1 MKTMK
6 QTRVRIVLSLLLAFA
21 AGAAAGIF
29 ADRLLITPRGH
40 HRPGPSPERWEKELG
55 LSEGQKTRIHD
66 IFKNN
71 DSRIDELR
79 SDFYK
84 HVGEIRSEIRKEID
98 AVLTP
103 EQKAK
108 QDAWMEKSREARKK
122 DAGTQPA
129 DPGPRPENGNPKEN
143 SDEKENRDGS
153 GSAGHH
159 RGTDPRL
166 FLF

>member
-1 MKTMK
+1 MKAMK
-6 QTRVRIVLSLLLAFA
+6 QTRLGVVLSLLLAFA

-29 ADRLLITPRGH
+29 ADRFLFSPRGH
-40 HRPGPSPERWEKELG
+40 HRPGPSPDQWEKDLG
-55 LSEGQKTRIHD
+55 LSEGQKARIHE

-71 DSRIDELR
+71 DGRVNELR
-79 SDFYK
+79 SDFFK

-103 EQKAK
+103 EQKVK
-108 QDAWMEKSREARKK
+108 QDALMEKFHKARSM
-122 DAGTQPA
+122 DAGPRPA
-129 DPGPRPENGNPKEN
+129 DPDPRPEGGISKEN

-153 GSAGHH
+153 GDSGHH
-159 RGTDPRL
+159 RGTDSRL